1 MSKFEDVLEVSKFED
16 VPIYEE
22 GSVAQLIDRFIQE
35 KMGLGLRPIGPS
47 ALCDLRVTQRSV
59 LGSKLAASL
68 TLADLMEFAR
78 LRITNQVPT
87 NVRRKERQTAL
98 SPATVG
104 KSLSTLGV
112 VLQHA
117 ADEWDLKI
125 DLELFRKAKRKMK
138 KEHLIAKAKARTRR
152 PTAEELARLMELA
165 RKQNGHGRTK
175 IPMDVIIEFSYEAG
189 RRISETCRIR
199 RKDVNLEKQTY
210 WVYDLKNSAGKGV
223 HHEFILVGRALEIVK
238 ERLAKIPDAPD
249 ARLFPYLAKS
259 CSARYT
265 IAKKRLGIVD
275 LRLHDNRRECFSRLA
290 ARNYTVTQVQH
301 GWSGHMDDAKT
312 LQAIYTQ
319 INPAELLAVVKQ
331 REGDKAAP

>member
-1 MSKFEDVLEVSKFED
+1 MIPLFEPELSDFKQHTVAWCIQKY
-16 VPIYEE
+16 IEE
-22 GSVAQLIDRFIQE
+22 RHRIA
-35 KMGLGLRPIGPS
+35 LRPIGAS
-47 ALCDLRVTQRSV
+47 ALCDMRVTQRSAF
-59 LGSKLAASL
+59 GAKIATAL
-68 TLADLMEFAR
+68 TLQDYMEFAR
-78 LRITNQVPT
+78 LRITNRVQTLVT
-87 NVRRKERQTAL
+87 RKERQTQL
-98 SPATVG
+98 SPSTVS
-104 KSLSTLGV
+104 KSMSSIGV

-117 ADEWDLKI
+117 AEEWDLKI

-138 KEHLIAKAKARTRR
+138 KERLIAKAKARTRR
-152 PTAEELARLMELA
+152 PTPDELERLMDLA
-165 RKQNGHGRTK
+165 RKQNNWCRTQ
-175 IPMDVIIEFSYEAG
+175 IPMDAIIEFSYEAG

-259 CSARYT
+259 CSARFT
-265 IAKKRLGIVD
+265 LAKKRLRIQG
-275 LRLHDNRRECFSRLA
+275 LRLHDLRRECFSRLA

-301 GWSGHMDDAKT
+301 GWSGHMGDAKT

-319 INPAELLAVVKQ
+319 INPEEILSVV
-331 REGDKAAP
+331 REREHKAAP